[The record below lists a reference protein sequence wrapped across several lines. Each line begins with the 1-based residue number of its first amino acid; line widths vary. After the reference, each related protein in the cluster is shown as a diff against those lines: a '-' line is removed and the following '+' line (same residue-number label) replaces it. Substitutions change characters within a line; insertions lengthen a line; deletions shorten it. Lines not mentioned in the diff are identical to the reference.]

1 MDYSTIFN
9 KMTKE
14 TFDKFIEINSIN
26 LTKGNTKEEYKKN
39 LEKFFE
45 DNPETELVF
54 QNFYKRLE
62 EAGRK
67 HFYLYKLH
75 DDIITYKELLESLK
89 DYSDEKTRTF
99 DPVKDNNKIYK
110 NVNDTLVT
118 VKKFQIRESYTLV
131 GNNIE
136 KEEEGE
142 FLNKRY
148 KITKVHY
155 VIFATFDFKNKRI
168 ICGYDSCGD
177 LSDKRK
183 DDKEL
188 LDFLEEIIGK
198 EVKYE
203 SLLTSEHID
212 SLKHLPNCLAYSIS
226 NKANNYD
233 YAKFKKSKANFE
245 DIKKDL
251 IQEKYKINQIK
262 EKNPDFDLQTNLL
275 YTAGLSSAIEND
287 FSLKNDSFEFYYFT
301 DITGKVYYFRMRFDV
316 VESSII
322 TFSESITKEELQDV
336 FKQII

>member
-9 KMTKE
+9 KMTKD
-14 TFDKFIEINSIN
+14 TFDKFVEINSIE
-26 LTKGNTKEEYKKN
+26 LSKGNTKEDYKKN

-45 DNPETELVF
+45 ENPQSEIDF

-62 EAGRK
+62 VAGRK
-67 HFYLYKLH
+67 HFYLYKLT
-75 DDIITYKELLESLK
+75 DNVITYKELIELIKNIPDES
-89 DYSDEKTRTF
+89 TRTF
-99 DPVKDNNKIYK
+99 DPVRDNNKIYK
-110 NVNDTLVT
+110 NINNNVVT
-118 VKKFQIRESYTLV
+118 VKKFQIRQSYSFM
-131 GNNIE
+131 NDNIE
-136 KEEEGE
+136 KEQDEE
-142 FLNKRY
+142 FLTKKY

-188 LDFLEEIIGK
+188 FAFLEKIVGR

-203 SLLTSEHID
+203 SILTSEHID
-212 SLKHLPNCLAYSIS
+212 SLRHLPNCLAYSIS

-262 EKNPDFDLQTNLL
+262 EKNPDFDIQTNPL
-275 YTAGLSSAIEND
+275 YTAGLSSAIENE
-287 FSLKNDSFEFYYFT
+287 FSLENDSFEFYYFT